1 MMIGDFGNWQADKCI
16 LSSALV
22 EKLEYLRLTSFEH
35 MEDGVY
41 PVSGDG
47 TYLILQ
53 KRELQSFDEVK
64 PEHHMEYVD
73 IHFMISGVEKIGF
86 ARDSGRNKAVPV
98 IPAADDHTFFDSVE
112 FEMELVLFPGQY
124 AVLLPSD
131 IHRPWCRADVT
142 TSVRK
147 ALLKV
152 PVRTLDLH

>member
-1 MMIGDFGNWQADKCI
+1 MLIGDFSNWQADKCM
-16 LSSALV
+16 LSFALA
-22 EKLEYLRLTSFEH
+22 EKLEYLRLTSFEQ

-41 PVSGDG
+41 PISEDG
-47 TYLILQ
+47 SYLILQ
-53 KRELQSFDEVK
+53 ERELQPFDEVK
-64 PEHHMEYVD
+64 PEHHMKYVD

-86 ARDSGRNKAVPV
+86 ARTSGRNKAVSV
-98 IPAADDHTFFDSVE
+98 TPAVDDHTFFDSVE

-131 IHRPWCRADVT
+131 IHRPWCRADET

-152 PVRTLDLH
+152 PVRTLNLY